1 MTKVLGLD
9 SNSAVTVF
17 SSVIVPH
24 ESRGEISEADLENYL
39 SKAVWKSFD
48 FLRSEAAE
56 RLGVS
61 DVDLILSSARVVG
74 IKIDGHKV
82 LNPHGFIGRSLEI
95 SLCVTMIKRGVLET
109 HECKDGTT
117 AEVFEK
123 GSAVAYLF
131 SKSLCLDCLMYVE
144 VEDALTRVF
153 LVTPARTSYLG
164 EFTWGKADIAKVYA
178 ENFRVPEETGFEIYN
193 KFVEGAASLAVLEKS
208 RRLFYS
214 AFKKFV
220 DGLALEVR
228 SISGLGLKKT
238 PPIYIQAIFPL
249 PEEIGK
255 KTFTLCRRRVRIKRF
270 EGKIDVS
277 DLVNNP
283 PYNVYEWLN
292 QLAKRRIKWLMP

>member
-17 SSVIVPH
+17 SSVTVPH

-56 RLGVS
+56 RLEVS

-74 IKIDGHKV
+74 MKVDGHEV
-82 LNPHGFIGRSLEI
+82 LNPYGFVGRGLEI
-95 SLCVTMIKRGVLET
+95 SLCVTMVKRGILEAY
-109 HECKDGTT
+109 EEKDGTT

-123 GSAVAYLF
+123 GSAVAYLL
-131 SKSLCLDCLMYVE
+131 SKSLDIDYLMYAE
-144 VEDALTRVF
+144 SENSLTRVF
-153 LVTPARTSYLG
+153 LATPIRTSYLG
-164 EFTWGKADIAKVYA
+164 EFNWGRADIAKVYA
-178 ENFRVPEETGFEIYN
+178 ENFGVPEETGFEIYN
-193 KFVEGAASLAVLEKS
+193 KFVLGDASLAVLEKS

-214 AFKKFV
+214 SFKKFV
-220 DGLALEVR
+220 DGLTLQVR
-228 SISGLGLKKT
+228 NISELGLKKA
-238 PPIYIQAIFPL
+238 PPIYIQAVFSL
-249 PEEIGK
+249 PEELGK
-255 KTFTLCRRRVRIKRF
+255 KTFVLGRRRAKIKRL
-270 EGKIDVS
+270 EGKIEVS